1 MLDRLLTREK
11 YSLKEIYA
19 FTSMR
24 QVGKRNIGNEIIPH
38 SMKWRKK
45 KRINEYLVIS
55 MKSRQMTILIEE
67 IQVAIEELLN
77 SKMLQSFKTY
87 RSNADQE
94 SDKICK
100 SKRDSAKMV
109 SVRVATKCGWS
120 RGEMESAVPR
130 IFVKV
135 LIQIMHKT

>member
-55 MKSRQMTILIEE
+55 MKSRQMT
-67 IQVAIEELLN
+67 
-77 SKMLQSFKTY
+77 ST
-87 RSNADQE
+87 
-94 SDKICK
+94 
-100 SKRDSAKMV
+100 
-109 SVRVATKCGWS
+109 
-120 RGEMESAVPR
+120 
-130 IFVKV
+130 
-135 LIQIMHKT
+135 